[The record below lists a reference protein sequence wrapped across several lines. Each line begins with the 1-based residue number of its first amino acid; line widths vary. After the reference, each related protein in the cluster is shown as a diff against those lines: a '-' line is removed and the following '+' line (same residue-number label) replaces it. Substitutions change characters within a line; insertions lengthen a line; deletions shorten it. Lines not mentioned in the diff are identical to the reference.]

1 MKVKSEN
8 EVAQSCPTLSDPM
21 DCSLPGSSVHG
32 IFQARVLECGDI
44 AFSIYKVKAAHNGK
58 ITLDP
63 MEGSL
68 MDKNNLIVIVTQPLC
83 RNAGKPFPCPTKSQ
97 RRRDDCTL
105 VASAH
110 RELVGIVPTIPR
122 RESSQHKQHFFFSA
136 A

>member
-1 MKVKSEN
+1 M
-8 EVAQSCPTLSDPM
+8 
-21 DCSLPGSSVHG
+21 
-32 IFQARVLECGDI
+32 
-44 AFSIYKVKAAHNGK
+44 KAAHNGK